1 LSTTGIEIEH
11 FLQTHAGSVCQPDR
25 GRPLTN
31 EARPM
36 EAPLEITFEGVSH
49 SETIEALIRKEAKKL
64 DQMDEHITS
73 ARVVVAQPQNRHYT
87 GDPNRIR
94 IRLKVLRGADINV
107 NHDPGAGKRY
117 DDMEVAIHNAFSTA
131 LRHLE
136 DAVRKRQDHVEGS

>member
-1 LSTTGIEIEH
+1 PFQCDDAAAEEKRVIDQGTLHGIFRTPRLAKPRELSTTGIEIEH

-87 GDPNRIR
+87 GDPN
-94 IRLKVLRGADINV
+94 
-107 NHDPGAGKRY
+107 
-117 DDMEVAIHNAFSTA
+117 
-131 LRHLE
+131 
-136 DAVRKRQDHVEGS
+136 

>member
-1 LSTTGIEIEH
+1 
-11 FLQTHAGSVCQPDR
+11 
-25 GRPLTN
+25 
-31 EARPM
+31 
-36 EAPLEITFEGVSH
+36 
-49 SETIEALIRKEAKKL
+49 
-64 DQMDEHITS
+64 MDEHITS
-73 ARVVVAQPQNRHYT
+73 ARVVVAQPQNRYYT